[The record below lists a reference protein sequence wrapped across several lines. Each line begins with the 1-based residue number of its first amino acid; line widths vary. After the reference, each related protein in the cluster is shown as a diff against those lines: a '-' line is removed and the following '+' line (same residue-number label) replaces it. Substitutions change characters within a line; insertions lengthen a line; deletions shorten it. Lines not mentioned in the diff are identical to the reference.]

1 MARVPPRSTREV
13 EALLRHFG
21 LRLLRHEGPHN
32 VWGPGARGRNV
43 AVPRSRGS
51 GEMKTG
57 TVRAILREAGI
68 PIADALEF
76 WGIRPR

>member
-1 MARVPPRSTREV
+1 MARLPPRSTREV
-13 EALLRHFG
+13 EGLLHHFG
-21 LRLLRHEGPHN
+21 LRLLRGEGRHN
-32 VWGPGARGRNV
+32 VWGQGARGRNV
-43 AVPRSRGS
+43 AVPRARGP
-51 GEMKTG
+51 GEMKGG